1 MYGLSRAGKTR
12 PKVATH
18 STTSFFLLPMASPVH
33 LSLLKAEYAY
43 SPQTDDEIPLEED
56 MLYYLLDDSDPEWF
70 KVKLKVSP
78 TSTEPPQSGLVP
90 ANYVVPAQ
98 ALHLVTALYAYGA
111 QTEEELTIQE
121 DESLQLYEED
131 GDWSLVGRHL
141 QDSSRGVGYVPTTYI
156 GTAENRHDLGQSEEP
171 VAPTSQVA
179 QTHASYPG
187 SSNQDS
193 TLDSQVVTW
202 SVTDID
208 HKKKKR
214 KGTLAIDSNSLIF
227 AGESDKLGVQKYTM
241 SSVSITKT
249 EKGKHLILQC
259 GSDERHFQVSEK
271 DLDEIVLRIQR
282 FQQHLPNAPA
292 SPPKPKSNV
301 GAPALLS
308 PAIRPPSA
316 MANPDK
322 PSGVN
327 GRKVSFA
334 APLGKPA
341 TALYD
346 FEAQGDD
353 ELTVEEGDRLFVL
366 DDTSDDDW
374 WKCAMQS
381 DGKEGVVPASYIELD
396 QGQPS
401 GNQEAAEA
409 AMTAAAA
416 EAAKNWRIQ
425 EEEDARLAQQL
436 ADEDSSEAQLANA
449 KAADRKLIIARE
461 AEQRKNAEAE
471 VAARRKKDSEARRRE
486 AERAMTNPGFSNGPS
501 PPKLV
506 ARPDSAQGIGYQDDH
521 GSTPAPPRRP
531 DSAPREGKSKP
542 QGLVRTWRDRTGQF
556 KVDAEFRGLQNGKI
570 RLHKLNGVTIEVPLA
585 KMSPED
591 VIWLEGATGR
601 TLRNQDNDDIPLANL
616 NLNPN
621 RPTARSA
628 PTDPPKRPSAPP
640 KPPIDWFEFFLN
652 AGCDLDDCTRYA
664 TNFERDRIDENLL
677 PDLEP
682 GTMRNLGLREGDVL
696 RVRKHIKQKYGTA
709 NDAVNSQIQKDEE
722 LARKLQQQE
731 VAPAPNIFTN
741 GPNGSLKTTR
751 RGRPTPNRSGSAIVD
766 INSITN
772 AKDLLVDTSQ
782 SEPSSSAAGAALTST
797 TSPAHVGGFD
807 DDAWQVRPNSTTPAA
822 PVPAANPPA
831 QSTPTSATP
840 STPATDS
847 KNTSEAPKPSLTDEI
862 FEKIMNHGK
871 QSGPAVSP
879 SVPGPASMP
888 SITAQP
894 TGFNPNAPRGPLAPV
909 ASNAPL
915 LNPLVP
921 LNSGMNGFIPTR
933 PSALQQQPT
942 GFNTPNSQMVSSGGF
957 NPTPMMMQPT
967 GMGGMGNQAGVQII
981 QSQPTGMM
989 QTPAFGMMQSQPTDL
1004 MQSQPTGLMQSQP
1017 TGMMRAQPTGM
1028 MHSHMTGMIPQPTGM
1043 NQMGNMQ
1050 PQMTGFNS
1058 GFSSALTPPVPSIP
1072 NIYAGASQPPAKSFN
1087 PSDIFGQM
1095 KSGQFAQNANA
1106 APQDPNKYNAL
1117 RPQPT
1122 GFASNGGNFTQQF
1135 MPNNNMQISQQQ
1147 SQTGMLQPLTAQ
1159 PTGFAPGGY
1168 LVNQQTGMPPQN
1180 AFPNP
1185 NQSQQWRGF

>member
-1 MYGLSRAGKTR
+1 
-12 PKVATH
+12 
-18 STTSFFLLPMASPVH
+18 MAASAH
-33 LSLLKAEYAY
+33 LALLKAEYAY

-56 MLYYLLDDSDPEWF
+56 MLYYLLDDSDHEWF
-70 KVKLKVSP
+70 KVKFKASP
-78 TSTEPPQSGLVP
+78 TSTDPHQSGLVP

-98 ALHLVTALYAYGA
+98 ALRLVTALYAYEA
-111 QTEEELTIQE
+111 QTEDELTIQE
-121 DESLQLYEED
+121 DQSLELYEED
-131 GDWSLVGRHL
+131 GDWSLVGRHSD
-141 QDSSRGVGYVPTTYI
+141 DSPRGVGYVPTAYI
-156 GTAENRHDLGQSEEP
+156 ESVENHSALAQSEDPATQPSEITPAP
-171 VAPTSQVA
+171 VN
-179 QTHASYPG
+179 HPG
-187 SSNQDS
+187 SSHQDGNV
-193 TLDSQVVTW
+193 DSQVTSW

-214 KGTLAIDSNSLIF
+214 IGTLSIDASSLIF
-227 AGESDKLGVQKYTM
+227 AGESDKVGVQTYAM

-259 GSDERHFQVSEK
+259 GSEERHFQVSEN
-271 DLDEIVLRIQR
+271 DLDEIVLTIQR
-282 FQQHLPNAPA
+282 FQQHLPTVSA
-292 SPPKPKSNV
+292 SPPKPKSFT
-301 GAPALLS
+301 GASSLLS

-416 EAAKNWRIQ
+416 ETAKNWRIQ

-436 ADEDSSEAQLANA
+436 ADEDSSEAQLENA
-449 KAADRKLIIARE
+449 RAADRKLVIARE

-471 VAARRKKDSEARRRE
+471 AAARRKKESEARRRE
-486 AERAMTNPGFSNGPS
+486 AERAMTNPGFSNGPT
-501 PPKLV
+501 PPKLA
-506 ARPDSAQGIGYQDDH
+506 ARPDSAQGMTQDDH

-531 DSAPREGKSKP
+531 DSAPRDGRFKP
-542 QGLVRTWRDRTGQF
+542 QGLIRTWRDRTGQF

-570 RLHKLNGVTIEVPLA
+570 RLHKLNGVTIEVPLT

-601 TLRNQDNDDIPLANL
+601 TLRTQDTDDIPLANL
-616 NLNPN
+616 TVNPN
-621 RPTARSA
+621 RATARPA
-628 PTDPPKRPSAPP
+628 PSNPPKRPSAPS

-652 AGCDLDDCTRYA
+652 AGCDLDDCTRYSA
-664 TNFERDRIDENLL
+664 NFERDRIDENLL

-682 GTMRNLGLREGDVL
+682 STMRNLGLREGDVL
-696 RVRKHIKQKYGTA
+696 RVRKHIKQKYGSSD
-709 NDAVNSQIQKDEE
+709 DAVASQIQKDEE
-722 LARKLQQQE
+722 LARKLQQQDG
-731 VAPAPNIFTN
+731 APNIFTN

-751 RGRPTPNRSGSAIVD
+751 RGRPTPNRTGSSTVD
-766 INSITN
+766 IDSITN
-772 AKDLLVDTSQ
+772 AKDQLVDTSSAQ
-782 SEPSSSAAGAALTST
+782 PSSSASDAALISV
-797 TSPAHVGGFD
+797 TSPTNPGGFD

-822 PVPAANPPA
+822 PVPAANPVS
-831 QSTPTSATP
+831 QSTSTSATP
-840 STPATDS
+840 ATPATNS
-847 KNTSEAPKPSLTDEI
+847 KSTPEAPKPSLTDEI

-871 QSGPAVSP
+871 QSGPAPSQ
-879 SVPGPASMP
+879 SVPAPAPMAAPMP
-888 SITAQP
+888 PVAPQA
-894 TGFNPNAPRGPLAPV
+894 TGFNPDGPRGPLAPV

-933 PSALQQQPT
+933 PNSLQPQPT
-942 GFNTPNSQMVSSGGF
+942 GFNAPNSQMVSSVGF
-957 NPTPMMMQPT
+957 NTTPMIMQPT
-967 GMGGMGNQAGVQII
+967 GMGMGTQAGLQNI
-981 QSQPTGMM
+981 QSQPTGIM
-989 QTPAFGMMQSQPTDL
+989 QPPTFGMMQSQPTG
-1004 MQSQPTGLMQSQP
+1004 MIQSQPTGIMQSQ
-1017 TGMMRAQPTGM
+1017 
-1028 MHSHMTGMIPQPTGM
+1028 MTGMVPQPTGM
-1043 NQMGNMQ
+1043 GQMGNLQ
-1050 PQMTGFNS
+1050 PQMTGFVP

-1072 NIYAGASQPPAKSFN
+1072 SMYGGVSQPPVKSFN

-1095 KSGQFAQNANA
+1095 KTGQFAKNANA
-1106 APQDPNKYNAL
+1106 GPQDPNKYNAL

-1122 GFASNGGNFTQQF
+1122 GFPSNGGNFTQQF
-1135 MPNNNMQISQQQ
+1135 MPNNNMQMQQQ
-1147 SQTGMLQPLTAQ
+1147 QQPQPGMMQPLMAQ

-1168 LVNQQTGMPPQN
+1168 LVNQPTGMPPQN
-1180 AFPNP
+1180 TFPNQ